1 MCHHHHL
8 ANTATART
16 ERQAQQGVLLLLSV
30 WGTIRNAGVLF
41 HRQHSKQGHLQ
52 KGRTWQWR
60 LKGQLQCGCA
70 VGCLLWDQKAWQHD
84 LLGSMLIGMQNRC
97 WNAPPAPLA
106 QNKDCILPGT
116 GHKCRSPSPPRF
128 CPRRIS
134 SPNNT
139 HLVPLVYQALR
150 ELIDVILHA
159 AKVGVE
165 KVADHQ
171 HTMANAALGPAP
183 CCCWCCMMAT

>member
-97 WNAPPAPLA
+97 WQCTTSTTCTKQRLHPARDGAQVQVPL
-106 QNKDCILPGT
+106 
-116 GHKCRSPSPPRF
+116 PPRF
-128 CPRRIS
+128 CPHCIS

-139 HLVPLVYQALR
+139 HLVRLVYQALR

-171 HTMANAALGPAP
+171 HTMANAALSPAP